1 MHTIEKKKKKRCTI
15 LTFIGAREMLTIPDA
30 SKQLVINVGC
40 ESEYVCVYK
49 WESLVEWL
57 FRLVW

>member
-1 MHTIEKKKKKRCTI
+1 MYAYYRKKKKGWTI
-15 LTFIGAREMLTIPDA
+15 LTFIGAREILTIPDA

-49 WESLVEWL
+49 
-57 FRLVW
+57 